1 MINAFTVINHVTIH
15 FQHPLRNLNLK
26 SRLTDSDISPLTDPR
41 QRTTLNKGPDF
52 GIYRRRRI
60 TWTGPKKNSG
70 SQFFIAIKQ
79 FLNPI
84 SIITTFHT
92 TRRYYQPKIIIIR
105 QNSIRIAGLLK

>member
-26 SRLTDSDISPLTDPR
+26 SRLTDSDITSLADPR
-41 QRTTLNKGPDF
+41 KLTTSNKGPDP
-52 GIYRRRRI
+52 GIYSRRRMA
-60 TWTGPKKNSG
+60 WTGSEEISD

-92 TRRYYQPKIIIIR
+92 TRRYY
-105 QNSIRIAGLLK
+105 